1 MILFEAEE
9 MNAKE
14 FLLLSHSPNLR
25 VVASTT
31 SILIAVIF
39 AGVKFSKRAVRFE
52 FMLTCFLMVQIYS
65 ELSFCYIP
73 GSLAASWNN
82 LLKRAEIRHR
92 KAYESRHTFAYWALS
107 AGANPSFIANQMGYT
122 NAQMVFTVYGK
133 WMSEHDVDQIALLNT
148 NFDFNTPSMPH
159 KKVAGI

>member
-52 FMLTCFLMVQIYS
+52 FMLTCFFNGTDIFGT
-65 ELSFCYIP
+65 ELLLHTRFT
-73 GSLAASWNN
+73 GSVM
-82 LLKRAEIRHR
+82 E
-92 KAYESRHTFAYWALS
+92 
-107 AGANPSFIANQMGYT
+107 
-122 NAQMVFTVYGK
+122 
-133 WMSEHDVDQIALLNT
+133 
-148 NFDFNTPSMPH
+148 
-159 KKVAGI
+159 